1 MGLLEM
7 TLLKFYTYIVESSEH
22 DSWPVR
28 TFSSLATGPLKC
40 APCAASLDPL
50 KPKALKPPAPSS
62 GPPPPQP

>member
-1 MGLLEM
+1 MVIQRVAGLSMGLLEM

-40 APCAASLDPL
+40 APLAAFE
-50 KPKALKPPAPSS
+50 
-62 GPPPPQP
+62 